1 MKEAAQMKEQ
11 GATFREI
18 ADALGISYGKA
29 RHLCVKAGVQNDQR
43 GRRNPRTYGLTEE
56 GKQKHDLEMRR
67 RRLQRVR
74 NWRIKNPDK
83 VEAYKRY
90 YKNL

>member
-1 MKEAAQMKEQ
+1 MKEQ
-11 GATFREI
+11 GATFQEI
-18 ADALGISYGKA
+18 AEALGISYGKA

-43 GRRNPRTYGLTEE
+43 GRRNPRTHGLTEE

>member
-1 MKEAAQMKEQ
+1 MKEQ
-11 GATFREI
+11 GATFQEI
-18 ADALGISYGKA
+18 ANALGISYGKA
-29 RHLCVKAGVQNDQR
+29 RHLCVKAGVKNDQR

-56 GKQKHDLEMRR
+56 EKQKHDLEMRR
-67 RRLQRVR
+67 RRLQRVKQ
-74 NWRIKNPDK
+74 WRFRNPDK